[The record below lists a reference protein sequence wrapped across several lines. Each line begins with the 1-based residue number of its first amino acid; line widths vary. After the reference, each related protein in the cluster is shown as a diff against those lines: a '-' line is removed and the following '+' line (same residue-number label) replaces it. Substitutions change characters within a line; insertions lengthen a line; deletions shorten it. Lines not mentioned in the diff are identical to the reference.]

1 MRVVCQRVSRAGV
14 SVDDEQVAVIGRG
27 LLLLVGV
34 AVGDGGTE
42 VGAAVDK
49 IAGLRVFPDHDGR
62 MNLSVQDVAGEILV
76 VSQFTLL
83 GDARKGRRPSY
94 GAAAAPDVAAPLVAS
109 MATGFRDRGIA
120 TSEGVFGA
128 RMDVDLVNDGPVTL
142 ILDFTGGKT
151 S

>member
-1 MRVVCQRVSRAGV
+1 MVCQRVSRAAV
-14 SVDDEQVAVIGRG
+14 RVDDEQVAVIGRG

-34 AVGDGGTE
+34 AVGDDGAE

-94 GAAAAPDVAAPLVAS
+94 TAAAPPEAAAPLVSA
-109 MATGFRDRGIA
+109 MAAGFRDRGIP

-128 RMDVDLVNDGPVTL
+128 RMDVELVNDGPVTL